1 MSHPPH
7 LLGVGTSAL
16 IPFCAFKSD
25 PIISDNPQWIQGL
38 SFPVCSSFQ
47 QTILEDQLCY
57 KLQLN
62 RRSGVGKKNQL
73 LLLLDYNEDLSMQV
87 PLNSSDSVLEPTRLN
102 MEQKGAEEGTK
113 AKIQVNTLSPIIG
126 FGGGS
131 FKLTAVKR
139 MTATADFLKMSLDDR
154 DCEVELYEDCRT
166 WNLIQECGCVPSEMT
181 AVQVYQAFSVH
192 NFSQEGKFCTPK
204 GRDCIEKMAS
214 KNFNCSI
221 ACEGIFADAQWN
233 AEAPDEDTGGTDA
246 KNLMGL
252 MKEYKEFKKVIRHF
266 RFDANKT
273 TSTYG
278 ENAFILAAL

>member
-87 PLNSSDSVLEPTRLN
+87 RLNSSDSMLEPTRLN

-139 MTATADFLKMSLDDR
+139 MTVSDDFLKMSLDDR

-166 WNLIQECGCVPSEMT
+166 WNLIQECGCAPSEMT
-181 AVQVYQAFSVH
+181 AVQVCQA
-192 NFSQEGKFCTPK
+192 
-204 GRDCIEKMAS
+204 
-214 KNFNCSI
+214 
-221 ACEGIFADAQWN
+221 
-233 AEAPDEDTGGTDA
+233 
-246 KNLMGL
+246 L
-252 MKEYKEFKKVIRHF
+252 RHF
-266 RFDANKT
+266 QFT
-273 TSTYG
+273 TFLRRASSAPQKAEIALRRWPAKIST
-278 ENAFILAAL
+278 AASPVKVSLLMLSGMQRLQTKIRVERTQKI